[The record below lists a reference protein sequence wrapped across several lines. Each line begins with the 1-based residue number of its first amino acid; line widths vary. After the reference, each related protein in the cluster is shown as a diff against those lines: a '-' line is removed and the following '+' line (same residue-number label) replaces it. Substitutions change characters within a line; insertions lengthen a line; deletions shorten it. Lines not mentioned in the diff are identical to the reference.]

1 MKATKEITLDIA
13 LEHLPITVQAK
24 QGDVNTRFIIC
35 NIANGLEKFRF
46 HQIVLQCI
54 HCANQMEHR

>member
-24 QGDVNTRFIIC
+24 QGDVNTRFIST
-35 NIANGLEKFRF
+35 FF
-46 HQIVLQCI
+46 
-54 HCANQMEHR
+54 